1 MDVSRWAMEMVVI
14 VWPYVTSK
22 ESSVASG
29 PKTPDLCESKL
40 CLQAGNRPVG
50 PVLAVLATLKFETEP

>member
-1 MDVSRWAMEMVVI
+1 MVVI